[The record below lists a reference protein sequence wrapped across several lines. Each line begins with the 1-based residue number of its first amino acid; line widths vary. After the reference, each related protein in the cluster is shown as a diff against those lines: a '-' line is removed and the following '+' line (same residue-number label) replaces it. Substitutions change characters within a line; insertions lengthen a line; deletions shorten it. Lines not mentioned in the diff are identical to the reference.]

1 MNHRGMPTP
10 YPPTQPEVGRRGQP
24 AQGYLMQIREALQSG
39 RWDTAVSLAM
49 GTGIT
54 DVNQLTD
61 TLFYLLHPE
70 IRAKR
75 IEPSQRDLVREWVE
89 IRDRRVR
96 PVLESRG
103 RSPVGAPSPPGSMRT
118 SFGIDTAS
126 VDDNKNPDWMR
137 AKAQVPLDFAII
149 RSNFG
154 TVPDPVFPR
163 DWPKL
168 KEAGIVRGAYLF
180 LRFPHSTRGRPPDP
194 VAQAKAFIATVGNL
208 DESDLPPTLDVEF
221 PGEGRKETGMT
232 ARQLLDG
239 VRVAWKTL
247 RAYYGVAPIIYT
259 SARVWNE
266 DLCNLPAP
274 DLAES
279 PLWVKYY
286 PFRKGPARYGPQTFA
301 GGRFNPPVPPP
312 WGDATNWWIHQ
323 YQGDAVK
330 LPGFPGTVDMNRF
343 NTMIRGTT
351 GDRVRWVQ
359 RRLGMPQ
366 SGAFDAAAERAL
378 RAFQNKKGIGAD
390 GVINPRTFAFLCWSV
405 PIPVSPSVW

>member
-1 MNHRGMPTP
+1 MNQRRALAP
-10 YPPTQPEVGRRGQP
+10 YPPAQSEAGRRGQP
-24 AQGYLMQIREALQSG
+24 AQGYPTQIREALRSG

-49 GTGIT
+49 GTGVT

-70 IRAKR
+70 MRAKR
-75 IEPSQRDLVREWVE
+75 IEPSQRDLGREWIE

-103 RSPVGAPSPPGSMRT
+103 RSPAGAPAPPGGVRT

-126 VDDNKNPDWMR
+126 VDENKNPDWMR
-137 AKAQVPLDFAII
+137 AKAQVPIDFAII

-168 KEAGIVRGAYLF
+168 TEAGIVRGAYLF

-194 VAQAKAFIATVGNL
+194 VAQAKAFIATVRNL
-208 DESDLPPTLDVEF
+208 DQSDLPPTLDVEF

-239 VRVAWKTL
+239 VRGAWKTL
-247 RAYYGVAPIIYT
+247 RDYYRVAPIIYT

-286 PFRKGPARYGPQTFA
+286 PFRKGPARYGLQTFA

-312 WGDATNWWIHQ
+312 WGDPTNWWIHQ
-323 YQGDAVK
+323 YQGDAVR
-330 LPGFPGTVDMNRF
+330 LPGFTGTVDMNRF
-343 NTMIRGTT
+343 NTMIRGAT

-359 RRLGMPQ
+359 RRLGVPQ
-366 SGAFDAAAERAL
+366 SGAFDASTERAL

-390 GVINPRTFAFLCWSV
+390 GVINPRTFALLCWS
-405 PIPVSPSVW
+405 SG